1 MGARPAA
8 RPPMAHAHA
17 HGFDSAARLGW
28 VAAFNVVIT
37 LAQVVG
43 GLWADSL
50 ALLSDAL
57 HNASDVLALLIAW
70 WAAHLRHRPAS
81 EKYTFGL
88 RRAEI
93 LAALFNAAAL
103 IGIAVFLAVEAA
115 QRLAAPPPVQGG
127 LVAGLAALA
136 LVVNS
141 ASVWVLRDG
150 HGHAHSH
157 DHGHAHEDLNR
168 RAAVL
173 HLLGDALTS
182 LAVLAGGLAMLGWGL
197 YWIDPAITLAISAWL
212 LWASW
217 GIVRRA
223 VDVLLMASPP
233 GLSLRAIEAAMR
245 AEPGVQDVH
254 HLHLWQLD
262 GERIHLEAHVRVGD
276 LPMREVDAL
285 RRRLVARLGEEFGIA
300 HVTLQFEAAAC
311 EPDAPQG

>member
-1 MGARPAA
+1 MS
-8 RPPMAHAHA
+8 HAH
-17 HGFDSAARLGW
+17 HHDPFDSAARLGW
-28 VAAFNVVIT
+28 VAALNVVIT
-37 LAQVVG
+37 LAQAAG

-57 HNASDVLALLIAW
+57 HNASDVLALLLAW
-70 WAAHLRHRPAS
+70 WAARLRHRPAS

-103 IGIAVFLAVEAA
+103 IGIALLLAGEAV
-115 QRLAAPPPVQGG
+115 QRLAEPPAVPGG

-136 LVVNS
+136 LVVNG
-141 ASVWVLRDG
+141 ASVWVLREG
-150 HGHAHSH
+150 HAHHGHAH
-157 DHGHAHEDLNR
+157 HGEDLNR

-182 LAVLAGGLAMLGWGL
+182 LAVLGGGLAMWRWRA
-197 YWIDPAITLAISAWL
+197 YWIDPALTVAISAWL

-233 GLSLRAIEAAMR
+233 GLSLHAIEAAMR
-245 AEPGVQDVH
+245 AEPAVQDVH

-262 GERIHLEAHVRVGD
+262 GERIHLEAHVRVAD

-285 RRRLVARLGEEFGIA
+285 RRRLVARLAEQFGIG
-300 HVTLQFEAAAC
+300 HVTLQFESGAC
-311 EPDAPQG
+311 EAPGRPMGGA